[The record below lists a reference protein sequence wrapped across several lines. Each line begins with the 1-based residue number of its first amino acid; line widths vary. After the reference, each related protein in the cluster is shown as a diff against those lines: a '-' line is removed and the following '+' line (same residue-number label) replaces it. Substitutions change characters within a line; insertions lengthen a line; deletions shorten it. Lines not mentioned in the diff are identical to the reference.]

1 MRTAIT
7 APAAITANESL
18 PRLIWSW
25 QRGTRSGNPDIAGGK
40 RVLAIRRPQDFY
52 WLSFITG

>member
-1 MRTAIT
+1 MRT
-7 APAAITANESL
+7 AITANESL

-25 QRGTRSGNPDIAGGK
+25 QRGTGSGKPDFAGGK